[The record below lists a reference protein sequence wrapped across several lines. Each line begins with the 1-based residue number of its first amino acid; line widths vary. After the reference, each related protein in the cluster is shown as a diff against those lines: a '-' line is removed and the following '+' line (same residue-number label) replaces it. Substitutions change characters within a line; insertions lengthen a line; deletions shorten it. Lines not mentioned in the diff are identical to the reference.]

1 MPAGR
6 PSDYTKELG
15 DKICAL
21 VAEGNS
27 FKKIC
32 TNYREEMP
40 DMATIFRWLRVNEEF
55 RKNYEQAIDQRT
67 EAQHEMLLDNGDE
80 AIEEAKT
87 TDPKASNAVVSAY
100 KLKADNMKWV
110 MSRMKPKKYGDKVD
124 ITSDGKVLPQPIY
137 GGQSK
142 EQL

>member
-1 MPAGR
+1 
-6 PSDYTKELG
+6 
-15 DKICAL
+15 
-21 VAEGNS
+21 
-27 FKKIC
+27 
-32 TNYREEMP
+32 
-40 DMATIFRWLRVNEEF
+40 MATIFRWLRVNEEF

-87 TDPKASNAVVSAY
+87 SDPKASNAVVSAY